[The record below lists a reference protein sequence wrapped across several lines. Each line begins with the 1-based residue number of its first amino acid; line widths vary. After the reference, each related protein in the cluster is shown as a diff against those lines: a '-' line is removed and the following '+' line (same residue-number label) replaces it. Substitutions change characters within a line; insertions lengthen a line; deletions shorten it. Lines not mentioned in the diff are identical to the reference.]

1 MKNKLADMT
10 DTELADLRADYDRQ
24 QAAAKASGDSGTARE
39 MRAKKL
45 EIQREID
52 RRHRTQKLPPAAHV
66 IGGAGDIQSKEKV
79 DGLGG

>member
-1 MKNKLADMT
+1 MDKELQHLT
-10 DTELADLRADYDRQ
+10 DTELAELRAGYDRQ
-24 QAAAKASGDSGTARE
+24 QAAAKARGDSGTVRE

-52 RRHRTQKLPPAAHV
+52 RRHKTQKLPPAAHM